1 MEGKETKKKAAILR
15 ESFKLFLAQGY
26 DAVSFTDIE
35 RAAQVTRGAIFH
47 HFSGKEDLFKHVADQ
62 FIDAFLDT
70 FLEEVDYGAEYLT
83 SPTPLK
89 DFMDTRLALIE
100 RRMTYFLKDVDV
112 RVTSA
117 SFMSFILYL
126 KDHHET
132 WSEQM
137 QEYEAKKIEAWS
149 EAINLAKERGEIRPD
164 TDTTMLAETFHHLYL
179 GLSFEGAMIDTLSIP
194 ALRKQWEYLYTLH
207 HIN

>member
-1 MEGKETKKKAAILR
+1 MEGKETKKKAAIVR
-15 ESFKLFLAQGY
+15 ESFKLFLARGY

-47 HFSGKEDLFKHVADQ
+47 HFSGKEDLFKHVANQ
-62 FIDAFLDT
+62 FIDA

-83 SPTPLK
+83 SQTPLK
-89 DFMDTRLALIE
+89 DFMETSLAIIE
-100 RRMTYFLKDVDV
+100 RRMTYFLKEVDE
-112 RVTSA
+112 RVTAA

-132 WSEQM
+132 WSEQV

-149 EAINLAKERGEIRPD
+149 GAINLSKDRGEIRPD
-164 TDTTMLAETFHHLYL
+164 TDTTMLAETFNHLYL
-179 GLSFEGAMIDTLSIP
+179 GLSFEGAMIDTLSIA
-194 ALRKQWEYLYTLH
+194 ALRKQWESLYTLH

>member
-47 HFSGKEDLFKHVADQ
+47 HFRGKEDLFKHVADQ
-62 FIDAFLDT
+62 IIDIL
-70 FLEEVDYGAEYLT
+70 LEEVDYGAEYLT

-89 DFMDTRLALIE
+89 DFMDTSLALIE
-100 RRMTYFLKDVDV
+100 RRMTYFLKDADV

-117 SFMSFILYL
+117 SFMSSILYL

-132 WSEQM
+132 WSEQV
-137 QEYEAKKIEAWS
+137 QEYETKKIEAWS
-149 EAINLAKERGEIRPD
+149 EAINLSKDRGEIRPD

-179 GLSFEGAMIDTLSIP
+179 GLSFEGAMIDSLSIA
-194 ALRKQWEYLYTLH
+194 ALRKQWEFLYTLH

>member
-1 MEGKETKKKAAILR
+1 MEGKETKKKAAIVR
-15 ESFKLFLAQGY
+15 ESFKLFLVQGY

-47 HFSGKEDLFKHVADQ
+47 HFSGKEDLFKHVANQ
-62 FIDAFLDT
+62 FIDA

-89 DFMDTRLALIE
+89 DFMDTYLAIIE
-100 RRMTYFLKDVDV
+100 RRMTYFLKEVDV

-132 WSEQM
+132 WSEQV
-137 QEYEAKKIEAWS
+137 QGYEAKKIEAWS
-149 EAINLAKERGEIRPD
+149 EAINLSKERGEIRPD

-179 GLSFEGAMIDTLSIP
+179 GLSFEGAMIDKLSIP
-194 ALRKQWEYLYTLH
+194 TLRKQWEYLYTLH

>member
-1 MEGKETKKKAAILR
+1 MEGKETKKKAAIVR

-47 HFSGKEDLFKHVADQ
+47 HFSGKEDLFKHVVDQ
-62 FIDAFLDT
+62 FIDI
-70 FLEEVDYGAEYLT
+70 FLEDVHYGAEYLT

-89 DFMDTRLALIE
+89 DFMDTSLALIE
-100 RRMTYFLKDVDV
+100 RRMTYFLKDADV

-126 KDHHET
+126 KEIVEKAHELT
-132 WSEQM
+132 
-137 QEYEAKKIEAWS
+137 
-149 EAINLAKERGEIRPD
+149 
-164 TDTTMLAETFHHLYL
+164 
-179 GLSFEGAMIDTLSIP
+179 
-194 ALRKQWEYLYTLH
+194 
-207 HIN
+207 

>member
-1 MEGKETKKKAAILR
+1 MERKETKKKAAIVR

-47 HFSGKEDLFKHVADQ
+47 HFSGKEDLFKHVANQ
-62 FIDAFLDT
+62 IIHA

-83 SPTPLK
+83 SQTPLK
-89 DFMDTRLALIE
+89 DFMETSLAIIE
-100 RRMTYFLKDVDV
+100 RRMTYFLKEVDE
-112 RVTSA
+112 RVTAA

-132 WSEQM
+132 WSE
-137 QEYEAKKIEAWS
+137 
-149 EAINLAKERGEIRPD
+149 AINLSKDRGEIRPD
-164 TDTTMLAETFHHLYL
+164 TDTTMLAETFNHLYL
-179 GLSFEGAMIDTLSIP
+179 GLSFEGAMIDTLSIA

>member
-47 HFSGKEDLFKHVADQ
+47 HFSGKEDLFKHVANQ
-62 FIDAFLDT
+62 IIDAL
-70 FLEEVDYGAEYLT
+70 LEEVDYGAEYLT

-132 WSEQM
+132 WSKQV

-149 EAINLAKERGEIRPD
+149 EAINLSKERGEIRPD

-194 ALRKQWEYLYTLH
+194 TLRKQWKYLYTLH